1 MEPAKPARHLK
12 VEIDFACPE
21 ETIKRIVDVGD
32 ALIAEAYEVSVEL
45 GTAEV
50 NLKQLEA
57 NAGIT
62 VRNSREKCTEGL
74 VASMVDADANV
85 CDARKGVERLQ
96 AQSNAIRLAVD
107 NLHDTRR
114 MFVAWMAMQ
123 KQAGVTD

>member
-1 MEPAKPARHLK
+1 METSNTAANLK
-12 VEIDFACPE
+12 IGIDFACPE
-21 ETIKRIVDVGD
+21 NTIKRIVEVGD
-32 ALIAEAYEVSVEL
+32 ALIAETFQCSVEL
-45 GTAEV
+45 GTAEI

-57 NAGIT
+57 NAGIA

-96 AQSNAIRLAVD
+96 ARQNAIRLAID
-107 NLHDTRR
+107 NLHDARR

>member
-1 MEPAKPARHLK
+1 MAQYLPAFRPGDTVTFDVTAA
-12 VEIDFACPE
+12 V
-21 ETIKRIVDVGD
+21 TGGRI
-32 ALIAEAYEVSVEL
+32 VEL
-45 GTAEV
+45 GTAEI

-57 NAGIT
+57 NAGIA

-96 AQSNAIRLAVD
+96 ARMNAIRLAVD

>member
-1 MEPAKPARHLK
+1 METSNTAANLK
-12 VEIDFACPE
+12 IDIDFAAPE
-21 ETIKRIVDVGD
+21 ATIRRIVAVGD
-32 ALIAEAYEVSVEL
+32 ALVAETFQCSVEL
-45 GTAEV
+45 GAAEI

-57 NAGIT
+57 NAGIA

-96 AQSNAIRLAVD
+96 ARQNAIRLAID